1 MPESDHA
8 QLMRALPEV
17 DDAAAA
23 AMASPETHAELLQ
36 GILAAGYPDAERG
49 GRRHRSAPSW
59 SRRPVLLATALAAIV
74 AVLLIV
80 TPGLLS
86 GGSSATQPQSAQAQ
100 ILHRIAAALAR
111 KPGTILIQK
120 LTLRSSSTARGTT
133 NQAPLNTLTTI
144 TETPANISNQQ
155 VFFSSSL
162 APGYQQANGP
172 DTMELYD
179 PATSTIY
186 ATTQADWLRD
196 TDGQAQGATTTGAEL
211 NAGLMYVAASG
222 EAGAH
227 TNIFEEQLQR
237 HLFKIAGRTTVDG
250 RTALKLVR
258 SRGAFIMMNPDSGAF
273 QDVSTVY
280 VSPRS
285 YALIR
290 EVATTTGGVTVI
302 ANWSLYKA
310 LADTAANA
318 RMLSLRA
325 RHPQARVVHG
335 AAAFVAAENQP
346 TKAGSVNR

>member
-1 MPESDHA
+1 MSEPDLVAQVRALRRTDDVAAAGVLSPESHA
-8 QLMRALPEV
+8 ALVEV
-17 DDAAAA
+17 VVT
-23 AMASPETHAELLQ
+23 SS
-36 GILAAGYPDAERG
+36 
-49 GRRHRSAPSW
+49 RRNSAHGRSALGW
-59 SRRPVLLATALAAIV
+59 NRRPLLLATSLAAIV

-120 LTLRSSSTARGTT
+120 LTLRSWSTVRGTT
-133 NQAPLNTLTTI
+133 SRAPLNTLTTI

-155 VFFSSSL
+155 VFFSSTL

-172 DTMELYD
+172 YTMELYD
-179 PATSTIY
+179 PVTGTIY
-186 ATTQADWLRD
+186 ATTQAAWLRD
-196 TDGQAQGATTTGAEL
+196 TDGQAQGAATTGAEL
-211 NAGLMYVAASG
+211 NTGLMYVAESG
-222 EAGAH
+222 EAGAR

-250 RTALKLVR
+250 RAALKLVR
-258 SRGAFIMMNPDSGAF
+258 SRGAFIMMNPDSGTF

-285 YALIR
+285 YALIKQ
-290 EVATTTGGVTVI
+290 VATTTGGMTVVT
-302 ANWSLYKA
+302 NWSLYKV
-310 LADTAANA
+310 LPDTAANA

-325 RHPQARVVHG
+325 RHPQAHVVHG